1 MRAFWRLPRG
11 QTSAALAPGNRSSGN
26 SSSVVVF
33 WGLLGSLEF
42 HDGVLGTVSEAAV
55 SLG

>member
-1 MRAFWRLPRG
+1 M
-11 QTSAALAPGNRSSGN
+11 ALAPSNSNRGN
-26 SSSVVVF
+26 SSSVVVP
-33 WGLLGSLEF
+33 WGLLGCLGF